1 MYIPL
6 ICSILK
12 SGPKNRLPTTAGGVA
27 VDNAETDIALLGGW
41 SSTKMVIDKN
51 HTISREIVKIRRI
64 FIQS

>member
-1 MYIPL
+1 MVCIPL

-12 SGPKNRLPTTAGGVA
+12 SGPKKRLPTTAGGVD

-51 HTISREIVKIRRI
+51 HTIA
-64 FIQS
+64 